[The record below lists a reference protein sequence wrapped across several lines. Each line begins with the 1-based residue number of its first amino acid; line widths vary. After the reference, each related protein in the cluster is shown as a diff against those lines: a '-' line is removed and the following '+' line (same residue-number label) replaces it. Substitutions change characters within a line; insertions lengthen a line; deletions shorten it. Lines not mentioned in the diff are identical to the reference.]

1 MLDTLETLDNP
12 IQEYAWG
19 SHTVLAGLLGRPAP
33 TERPQAELWIGA
45 HPAAP
50 SRLPSGESLD
60 EHITADPDATLGPAA
75 VAAFGRRLPFLL
87 KILAIAAPLSLQVH
101 PDRVQA
107 ERGYAAETAPPGDP
121 SRNYKDDWPK
131 PELLCALSDVH
142 ALCGLRDPADGAR
155 LLARAPSLRPVAD
168 LLAGGDLRAA
178 VEALLTWPSPDEAVA
193 EAVAVAPEPYPMLAE
208 RYPGDM
214 GVVVAMLMHEV
225 RLAPGQAMYVPPRVP
240 HAYLSGTAVELMA
253 GSDNVLRAGLTS
265 KHVDVPELLSVASFE
280 PAEPAVLEPERA
292 DGEAIY
298 RTPAQEFRLSRIDA
312 GAGAVLPAG
321 GPQLLLCT
329 DGTAR
334 LRRDGRTVELRRGRA
349 AFATHRGGPI
359 EVTCSGTVFRASL
372 PED

>member
-1 MLDTLETLDNP
+1 MLDNP

-19 SHTVLAGLLGRPAP
+19 SHTVLAELLGRPAP

-45 HPAAP
+45 HPGAP
-50 SRLPSGESLD
+50 SRLAGGESLQ
-60 EHITADPDATLGPAA
+60 EHVAADPGATLGPAA
-75 VAAFGRRLPFLL
+75 VAAFGPRLPFLL

-101 PDRVQA
+101 PDRAQA

-131 PELLCALSDVH
+131 PELLCALSEVH
-142 ALCGLRDPADGAR
+142 ALYGLRDPAESAR
-155 LLARAPSLRPVAD
+155 LLGKVPSLRPVAD
-168 LLAGGDLRAA
+168 LLADGDLRAA
-178 VEALLTWPSPDEAVA
+178 VEALLTWPSPDEAA
-193 EAVAVAPEPYPMLAE
+193 ADAVAVAPGPYPMLAE

-265 KHVDVPELLSVASFE
+265 KHVDVPEVLSVASFE
-280 PAEPAVLEPERA
+280 PGEPAVLEPVR
-292 DGEAIY
+292 DGREAVY
-298 RTPAQEFRLSRIDA
+298 RTPAPEFRLSRVDA
-312 GAGAVLPAG
+312 GAGAVLTAG

-329 DGTAR
+329 GGAAR
-334 LRRDGRTVELRRGRA
+334 LRRDGATVELRRGQA
-349 AFATHRGGPI
+349 AFAPHRGGPI
-359 EVTCSGTVFRASL
+359 EVTGSGTVHRASL
-372 PED
+372 PA